1 MSPILADGIP
11 RVLLQ
16 AAACAPS
23 GDNSQPWRLRPD
35 PTARRL
41 DLLLTEDDDRSA
53 MNAGHRMSRLAI
65 GAAVENVVRQ
75 ARRIGLRADLVT
87 PVAGAIASI
96 AFSGEPVSV
105 EREPLLFERVTNRRL
120 YDRRPVGPETL
131 ERLRAETAP
140 LDGLTTCWI
149 VEPKR
154 IESLARAI
162 GRADALFF
170 ESRERLAA
178 LLDQIRFDAPPRA
191 PVPVGLSIASLELRG
206 FDHVLLRM
214 LVTLPAP
221 LLRALGSYRSVASR
235 SRRLAQSSSGFCVG
249 VSTAAGP
256 ETDIPAG
263 RAMERA
269 WLALTA
275 EGLAC
280 QPMMAAVGLGNAIP
294 LDLEADRPIRARML
308 ELRDEVSRVLPEGA
322 GGRISFL
329 MRFGHAPPPSGR
341 CGRRPISELL
351 IEDLAGPPP
360 EPSRTTPARLER
372 RIPDRRRPRP
382 MRELQ

>member
-1 MSPILADGIP
+1 MGPILADDIL
-11 RVLLQ
+11 RLLLE
-16 AAACAPS
+16 AAVCAPS

-35 PTARRL
+35 RMARRL
-41 DLLLTEDDDRSA
+41 DVLITEDDDRSA
-53 MNAGHRMSRLAI
+53 MNAGQRMSRLAI

-75 ARRIGLRADLVT
+75 ARRIGLRADLVA
-87 PVAGAIASI
+87 PAAGAVASI
-96 AFSGEPVSV
+96 VFSGEPVSV
-105 EREPLLFERVTNRRL
+105 EREPLLSQRATNRRL
-120 YDRRPVGPETL
+120 YDRRPVGPETM

-140 LDGLTTCWI
+140 FEGVTTRWI

-154 IESLARAI
+154 IEALARVT

-170 ESRERLAA
+170 ESKDRLSA
-178 LLDQIRFDAPPRA
+178 LLDQIQFDASPTA

-206 FDHVLLRM
+206 FDHVLLRL

-221 LLRALGSYRSVASR
+221 VLRALGSYRSVGSR
-235 SRRLAQSSSGFCVG
+235 SRRLARSSSGFCVG
-249 VSTAAGP
+249 ISEATGP
-256 ETDIPAG
+256 ETDIPSG

-294 LDLEADRPIRARML
+294 LDLEADRPIRRRLL
-308 ELRDEVSRVLPEGA
+308 ELRDEVSRVLPESS
-322 GGRISFL
+322 GGRVSFL

-341 CGRRPISELL
+341 CGRRPLSELL
-351 IEDLAGPPP
+351 IADSSGRPP
-360 EPSRTTPARLER
+360 EPPREPATLER
-372 RIPDRRRPRP
+372 RIRDRRRPRP

>member
-1 MSPILADGIP
+1 MGPILADDIL
-11 RVLLQ
+11 RLLLE
-16 AAACAPS
+16 AAVCAPS
-23 GDNSQPWRLRPD
+23 GDNAQPWRLRPD
-35 PTARRL
+35 RTARRL
-41 DLLLTEDDDRSA
+41 DLLLAEEDDRSA
-53 MNAGHRMSRLAI
+53 MNAGQRMSRLAI

-75 ARRIGLRADLVT
+75 ARRIGLRADLVA
-87 PVAGAIASI
+87 PAPGAIASI
-96 AFSGEPVSV
+96 AFSREPVSV
-105 EREPLLFERVTNRRL
+105 EREPLLSQRATNRRL

-140 LDGLTTCWI
+140 LEGVTTRWI

-154 IESLARAI
+154 IDSIARMT

-170 ESRERLAA
+170 ESRERLSA
-178 LLDQIRFDAPPRA
+178 LLARIRFDASPKA

-206 FDHVLLRM
+206 FDHVLLR
-214 LVTLPAP
+214 LLLTLPAP
-221 LLRALGSYRSVASR
+221 LLRALGSYRSVGSR

-249 VSTAAGP
+249 VSTATGP
-256 ETDIPAG
+256 EMDIPSG

-275 EGLAC
+275 ESLAC
-280 QPMMAAVGLGNAIP
+280 QPMMAAVGLANAIP
-294 LDLEADRPIRARML
+294 LDLEADRPIRRRML
-308 ELRDEVSRVLPEGA
+308 ELRDEISRVLPESA
-322 GGRISFL
+322 EGRISFL

-351 IEDLAGPPP
+351 VEDPAGPPP
-360 EPSRTTPARLER
+360 EPSRKPPER
-372 RIPDRRRPRP
+372 FQRRDLARPRRQP